1 MDKNL
6 GGMANVWD
14 STTPVNQL
22 QPARQSAS
30 NRLEPVVRT
39 AAQAQTAYARNAS
52 EYQDESDGIE
62 LDLAAEQVRRAQP
75 NRTSR
80 TTTVDRYGGLR

>member
-14 STTPVNQL
+14 STTPNQL

-39 AAQAQTAYARNAS
+39 AAQAQTVS
-52 EYQDESDGIE
+52 QDTYWWHTVSVFT
-62 LDLAAEQVRRAQP
+62 AFSP
-75 NRTSR
+75 NRIGEYDTYCR
-80 TTTVDRYGGLR
+80 TTVVFTVVSK